1 MRIKYSNMAAFLL
14 LCAFLF
20 SCTGKNDAAG
30 KKSSSTGNPALD
42 SLNTL
47 ISADPTN
54 AQLYAGRAAIFLEL
68 NNYDNALADLQTAI
82 TTDSLQPPFYHL
94 LTDVYIQ
101 YFKSWQALRAIQK
114 AADLFPNDIPTLHKL
129 AETQLL
135 LRQYAESLSTLNSLL
150 TLDPNNADA
159 HLLLGMNFKESGDT
173 ARAINSFQKAVNLNS
188 ELLDGWINLGQLHES
203 RGHAVAGKYYETAVQ
218 IAPEN
223 VLAHHAKA
231 DYLSRSDDL
240 DGALASYRAILEINP
255 EYVEA
260 CFNSGLI
267 YLDLDSIPQ
276 ARQQFDRA
284 VSISP
289 LHVRAYYYRGY
300 CSEQSGDLAQAE
312 ADYRKALS
320 FAPDFPLA
328 QQGLSRLNAVK

>member
-82 TTDSLQPPFYHL
+82 TTDSLQPPYYHL

-240 DGALASYRAILEINP
+240 DGALASYRTILEINP

>member
-1 MRIKYSNMAAFLL
+1 MRIKYSNMAFFLL
-14 LCAFLF
+14 LCAYLF
-20 SCTGKNDAAG
+20 SCTGKNDAPG

-54 AQLYAGRAAIFLEL
+54 AQLYAGRAAVFLEL

-82 TTDSLQPPFYHL
+82 TTDSLQPAFYHL

-101 YFKSWQALRAIQK
+101 YFKSWQALRSIQK

-240 DGALASYRAILEINP
+240 DGALASYRTILEIDP

-312 ADYRKALS
+312 ADYRRALS